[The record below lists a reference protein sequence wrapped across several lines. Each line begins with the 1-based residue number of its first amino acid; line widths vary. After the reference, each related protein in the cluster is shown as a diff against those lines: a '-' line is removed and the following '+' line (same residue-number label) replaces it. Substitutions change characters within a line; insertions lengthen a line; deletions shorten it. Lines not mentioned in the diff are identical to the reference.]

1 MYRIRRLTGGEV
13 NLASM
18 DELAAAIAAGTV
30 TADAEILHQRAN
42 RWLPIANHPHFRIAK
57 DRAQSAARPAPKAT
71 PTPAPTAGAPTLRLV
86 RTDMGAAA
94 DAAAEARPP
103 SRWTPPQR
111 SSAPVAR
118 PSGSAAPAMEPPSP
132 TLEFVAEPV
141 APAPA
146 AEPVRPKR
154 VEPATAGLPM
164 LDIEMPEPTRPMRAP
179 TPMPAPISWPSMHTR
194 ARTESVTPKVTEP
207 ELSRAPEPVAPK
219 PLGPEM
225 AAPSPEPMVTVAPAP
240 APAVEDA
247 ESVLP
252 TPATIAID
260 ATPATAVMSPMP
272 WLAPEADTALDMPP
286 AVTDFREST
295 AALELAVPTELETAG
310 VAAHSS
316 PTTRPSRWPMYVGAL
331 AVLAVMAFLGLR
343 ARPQTETLEPKPMVA
358 TVPAATAPAI
368 DAGTP
373 QASARPQ
380 ITPIVP
386 AGPSNAV
393 PEPRLEPLE
402 RDIVPAAPELID
414 VAPAN
419 VGSIDVQID
428 PNGASRQ
435 QALEETRRQIESQ
448 MKR

>member
-1 MYRIRRLTGGEV
+1 
-13 NLASM
+13 
-18 DELAAAIAAGTV
+18 
-30 TADAEILHQRAN
+30 
-42 RWLPIANHPHFRIAK
+42 
-57 DRAQSAARPAPKAT
+57 
-71 PTPAPTAGAPTLRLV
+71 
-86 RTDMGAAA
+86 
-94 DAAAEARPP
+94 
-103 SRWTPPQR
+103 
-111 SSAPVAR
+111 
-118 PSGSAAPAMEPPSP
+118 MEPPSP
-132 TLEFVAEPV
+132 TLEFVAEPA

-146 AEPVRPKR
+146 AESVRPKR

-207 ELSRAPEPVAPK
+207 ELPRVPEPVAPK
-219 PLGPEM
+219 PLEPEM
-225 AAPSPEPMVTVAPAP
+225 AAPSPEPTATVAPAPAPAP

-247 ESVLP
+247 ECVLP
-252 TPATIAID
+252 TPAPIAID

-295 AALELAVPTELETAG
+295 AALELAVPTELATAG

-358 TVPAATAPAI
+358 SVPAATAPAI

-380 ITPIVP
+380 STPIGP

-393 PEPRLEPLE
+393 PEPKLEPLE

-448 MKR
+448 MQR

>member
-1 MYRIRRLTGGEV
+1 
-13 NLASM
+13 
-18 DELAAAIAAGTV
+18 
-30 TADAEILHQRAN
+30 
-42 RWLPIANHPHFRIAK
+42 
-57 DRAQSAARPAPKAT
+57 
-71 PTPAPTAGAPTLRLV
+71 
-86 RTDMGAAA
+86 
-94 DAAAEARPP
+94 
-103 SRWTPPQR
+103 
-111 SSAPVAR
+111 
-118 PSGSAAPAMEPPSP
+118 
-132 TLEFVAEPV
+132 
-141 APAPA
+141 
-146 AEPVRPKR
+146 
-154 VEPATAGLPM
+154 
-164 LDIEMPEPTRPMRAP
+164 
-179 TPMPAPISWPSMHTR
+179 
-194 ARTESVTPKVTEP
+194 
-207 ELSRAPEPVAPK
+207 
-219 PLGPEM
+219 
-225 AAPSPEPMVTVAPAP
+225 
-240 APAVEDA
+240 
-247 ESVLP
+247 
-252 TPATIAID
+252 
-260 ATPATAVMSPMP
+260 MP

-295 AALELAVPTELETAG
+295 VALELAVPTELATAG

-358 TVPAATAPAI
+358 SVPAATAPAI

-393 PEPRLEPLE
+393 PEPKLEPLE
-402 RDIVPAAPELID
+402 RDVVPAAPELID